1 MKRINK
7 VSWFPI
13 GKKGNGDEAVRLIL
27 NKKAMEQMGM
37 SKNGCRDVLVEYDFK
52 NKKIMVTPLLE
63 NEEGVMVNKITLK

>member
-37 SKNGCRDVLVEYDFK
+37 SKTGCRDVLVEYDFK

-63 NEEGVMVNKITLK
+63 NEEGVMVNEITLK